1 MVLAF
6 GLKLSQSDH
15 TVFYKNTN
23 LGSILLVVYVDD
35 IVITRSDNKGTD
47 NLKIFLQSQFQ
58 TKDMGALK
66 YFLGIE
72 VMYSKKG
79 IPMDPGVK
87 LTVDGVPF
95 SDPQRCKR
103 KVEKLNY
110 LCITRSDISFPVSF
124 VSQFMRF
131 LTNTQWEA
139 FIHIKYL
146 KKALGKGIAYQ
157 DHGHI

>member
-1 MVLAF
+1 
-6 GLKLSQSDH
+6 
-15 TVFYKNTN
+15 
-23 LGSILLVVYVDD
+23 
-35 IVITRSDNKGTD
+35 
-47 NLKIFLQSQFQ
+47 
-58 TKDMGALK
+58 
-66 YFLGIE
+66 
-72 VMYSKKG
+72 
-79 IPMDPGVK
+79 MDPGVK

-110 LCITRSDISFPVSF
+110 LCITMPDISFPISF

-139 FIHIKYL
+139 FIHIKQL

-157 DHGHI
+157 DHGHIQEETFSDADHIWSRMDRKSTI